1 MFKSLQIKIIL
12 IIMLVG
18 IVMLAGFEYLIITEM
33 KTLDITENIIAKNQ
47 QIAAISLIAYLVIS
61 FIIILFAT
69 KTVSKPINKLIE
81 SAKQIASGQD
91 IVIEDR
97 KEEKSKT
104 DIDELTDAFNG
115 MIKGLSEN
123 LNEMTRQKKQIE
135 TILFHM
141 TDGIIAFDMNG
152 DIIHI
157 NPAAI
162 RLLNISEKD
171 KTFNDIF
178 GKINSEIN
186 MEKIIYLEEWATTV
200 EKIEINGRHINLFF
214 APFKDENDR
223 PSGIMVLAQ
232 DITEHVKLDN
242 MRKEFIADVSHELKT
257 PLTSIMGYAETLASS
272 EYDKELQDKFLNV
285 IINESARMAKLVSD
299 LLTLSKHDNAQ
310 TKWEKTEID
319 LGELVKKCQEKL
331 QIEIDKK
338 QQKVECLV
346 TANVPPIYADKDGIE
361 RVVLNILSNSIKYT
375 QDGGT
380 IRIYVGFLY
389 NDAYIK
395 VIDNGIGIPEKD
407 LDRIFER
414 FYRVDKARSRELGGT
429 GLRIVNSKRNIR

>member
-18 IVMLAGFEYLIITEM
+18 IVMLAGFEYLMITEM

-257 PLTSIMGYAETLASS
+257 PLTSIMG
-272 EYDKELQDKFLNV
+272 
-285 IINESARMAKLVSD
+285 
-299 LLTLSKHDNAQ
+299 
-310 TKWEKTEID
+310 
-319 LGELVKKCQEKL
+319 
-331 QIEIDKK
+331 
-338 QQKVECLV
+338 
-346 TANVPPIYADKDGIE
+346 
-361 RVVLNILSNSIKYT
+361 
-375 QDGGT
+375 
-380 IRIYVGFLY
+380 
-389 NDAYIK
+389 
-395 VIDNGIGIPEKD
+395 
-407 LDRIFER
+407 
-414 FYRVDKARSRELGGT
+414 
-429 GLRIVNSKRNIR
+429 